1 MDSFVQNKK
10 KIDEEIEYFVESM
23 NKKKIAINVKENLT
37 KLFKIYKENS
47 CEFVN
52 FLERVDTEESKKV
65 ETFSLTYC
73 FCSRITIRKHHTFIY

>member
-23 NKKKIAINVKENLT
+23 NKKKIAIIVKENLT
-37 KLFKIYKENS
+37 KLFKMYKENS

-52 FLERVDTEESKKV
+52 FLERVDTEESKK
-65 ETFSLTYC
+65 
-73 FCSRITIRKHHTFIY
+73 